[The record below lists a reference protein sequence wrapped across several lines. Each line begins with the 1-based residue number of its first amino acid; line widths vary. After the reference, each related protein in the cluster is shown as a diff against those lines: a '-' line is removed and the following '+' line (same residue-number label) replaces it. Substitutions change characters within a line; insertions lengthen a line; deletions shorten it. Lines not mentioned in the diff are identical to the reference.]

1 MVSKGQLLVTT
12 YEAGVRPPSL
22 SCTLRNIHASRLFDA
37 DREAFFTLYAPAG
50 PIGDAHLR
58 NVFLEASLEYVTR
71 HPEATVRVSGHF
83 GNRDLMRLGLV
94 AKAAGIAVTIRS
106 VPSLRTLRLITA
118 SDLVFSCPSLT
129 EAVEKAGS
137 PADAVP
143 AQFWEPWFK
152 EFFSEVVLSGLKIRS
167 ETPFFDFLRET
178 AAYTARPVNWTA
190 VARAAGISQATA
202 YRWSEVLE
210 RLALIDLIDSVES
223 QGKRRILRREKLY
236 WTAPGLALWLTRA
249 DLSTTEVLNRY
260 VENLLYLALKDASSE
275 GRFSYALDT
284 NKKALPI
291 LQTLG
296 GVKSAYFVTHDGASR
311 TRALSSARGYAK
323 LKVID
328 TAYAVNLDHLS
339 VSDAGLRVSAQPL
352 L

>member
-58 NVFLEASLEYVTR
+58 NLLLEASLEYVTR

-83 GNRDLMRLGLV
+83 GNRDLMRLGLI
-94 AKAAGIAVTIRS
+94 AKAAGITVTIRS

-118 SDLVFSCPSLT
+118 SDLVFSCQSLT

-152 EFFSEVVLSGLKIRS
+152 EFFSEVVLSGLKIRG
-167 ETPFFDFLRET
+167 ETLFFDFLRET
-178 AAYTARPVNWTA
+178 AAYTAQPVNWT
-190 VARAAGISQATA
+190 AGISQATA

-249 DLSTTEVLNRY
+249 DLSNTEVLNRY

-311 TRALSSARGYAK
+311 THALSSARGYAK

-328 TAYAVNLDHLS
+328 AAYAVNLDHLS
-339 VSDAGLRVSAQPL
+339 VSDGGLKVSAEPL

>member
-1 MVSKGQLLVTT
+1 M
-12 YEAGVRPPSL
+12 
-22 SCTLRNIHASRLFDA
+22 
-37 DREAFFTLYAPAG
+37 
-50 PIGDAHLR
+50 
-58 NVFLEASLEYVTR
+58 
-71 HPEATVRVSGHF
+71 
-83 GNRDLMRLGLV
+83 
-94 AKAAGIAVTIRS
+94 
-106 VPSLRTLRLITA
+106 
-118 SDLVFSCPSLT
+118 
-129 EAVEKAGS
+129 
-137 PADAVP
+137 
-143 AQFWEPWFK
+143 
-152 EFFSEVVLSGLKIRS
+152 
-167 ETPFFDFLRET
+167 
-178 AAYTARPVNWTA
+178 
-190 VARAAGISQATA
+190 
-202 YRWSEVLE
+202 
-210 RLALIDLIDSVES
+210 ES

-249 DLSTTEVLNRY
+249 DLSNTEVLNRY

-339 VSDAGLRVSAQPL
+339 VSDGGLKVSAEPL